1 MTKQVMVQP
10 NTIVRIIFCFGVSWW
25 RVMSDRQQTADR
37 VCRRITGHFH
47 SRRGDALKGGGDV
60 GSRVR
65 IAAAACLVASGLL
78 AGGASISMAFADSPP
93 IGDDS
98 GGKHTS
104 GENPKPNPDEMKTTP
119 GGDRKDENPKGD
131 ESGKDPGD
139 VKPGDEKQGA
149 DDGKNG
155 DNNNNGDNGVGNPGN
170 GNCGNSGGNGN
181 ASGCGGGSGP
191 DDPPPTKPT
200 TPPTTKPEEP
210 PPPPDDPGECDDR
223 NKDQCSPGWPWWPW
237 PWNVGQPPGPGGSG
251 GGGGHP
257 EVPSGRPGVLPRM
270 QLPPEL
276 MPPTTGP
283 AGPTVVDAEPG
294 VGIAAAQLPIAPI
307 TLPVIVAPAIGV
319 GGGGGPAGA
328 PALPVTPRGVTA
340 EPLAG
345 REPLPA
351 NVGSNVAVPA
361 ASYRIGYTEYLRNA
375 GLSQVA
381 ALAVPGVAGMLVLT
395 CAGGLLGYRQAKA
408 GHAVHTSG
416 TARFVN

>member
-1 MTKQVMVQP
+1 
-10 NTIVRIIFCFGVSWW
+10 
-25 RVMSDRQQTADR
+25 
-37 VCRRITGHFH
+37 
-47 SRRGDALKGGGDV
+47 
-60 GSRVR
+60 
-65 IAAAACLVASGLL
+65 
-78 AGGASISMAFADSPP
+78 MAFADSPR

-104 GENPKPNPDEMKTTP
+104 GEKPKPKPDEKRATP
-119 GGDRKDENPKGD
+119 GVGQQPGRTASEHPGGPMPGYEKQGADEK
-131 ESGKDPGD
+131 
-139 VKPGDEKQGA
+139 KQGA

-155 DNNNNGDNGVGNPGN
+155 DNNNGDNGVGNPAN

-181 ASGCGGGSGP
+181 GSGCGGGGDNSDP

-200 TPPTTKPEEP
+200 KGEPP
-210 PPPPDDPGECDDR
+210 PPPPDDPGECGDK
-223 NKDQCSPGWPWWPW
+223 NKDHCSPGWPWPW
-237 PWNVGQPPGPGGSG
+237 PSNPGEPPGPGSG

-257 EVPSGRPGVLPRM
+257 EAPPASGGGGGGGHAEVPSGRPGVLPQM

-283 AGPTVVDAEPG
+283 GGPTVVDFEPG

-307 TLPVIVAPAIGV
+307 TLPVIVAPAISA
-319 GGGGGPAGA
+319 GGGGGSPGA

-361 ASYRIGYTEYLRNA
+361 TSYRIGYTEYLRNA

-381 ALAVPGVAGMLVLT
+381 ALAVPGVTGMLVLT

>member
-1 MTKQVMVQP
+1 
-10 NTIVRIIFCFGVSWW
+10 
-25 RVMSDRQQTADR
+25 
-37 VCRRITGHFH
+37 
-47 SRRGDALKGGGDV
+47 
-60 GSRVR
+60 
-65 IAAAACLVASGLL
+65 
-78 AGGASISMAFADSPP
+78 MAFADSPR
-93 IGDDS
+93 IGDDA

-104 GENPKPNPDEMKTTP
+104 GEKPKPKPVEKKATP
-119 GGDRKDENPKGD
+119 GVGQQPGRTASEHHGDPM
-131 ESGKDPGD
+131 PGYE
-139 VKPGDEKQGA
+139 KHGADEKQGA

-155 DNNNNGDNGVGNPGN
+155 DNNNGDNGVGNPAN

-181 ASGCGGGSGP
+181 ASGCGGGGDNSDP
-191 DDPPPTKPT
+191 DDPPTKPT
-200 TPPTTKPEEP
+200 KGEP
-210 PPPPDDPGECDDR
+210 PPPPDDPGECGDK
-223 NKDQCSPGWPWWPW
+223 NKDHCSPGWPWPW
-237 PWNVGQPPGPGGSG
+237 PSNPGEPPGPGSGGGGGHPEAPPGGG

-257 EVPSGRPGVLPRM
+257 EVPSGRPGVLPQM

-283 AGPTVVDAEPG
+283 AGPTVVDVEPG

-307 TLPVIVAPAIGV
+307 TLPVIVAPAISA
-319 GGGGGPAGA
+319 GGGGGSPGA
-328 PALPVTPRGVTA
+328 PVLPVTPRGVTA

-381 ALAVPGVAGMLVLT
+381 ALAVPGVTGMLVLT

>member
-1 MTKQVMVQP
+1 MCPGGEYCQIDSKPLTAV
-10 NTIVRIIFCFGVSWW
+10 VRKL
-25 RVMSDRQQTADR
+25 SDLLN
-37 VCRRITGHFH
+37 

-60 GSRVR
+60 GFRVR

-78 AGGASISMAFADSPP
+78 AGGASASIAFADSPL

-104 GENPKPNPDEMKTTP
+104 GEKPKPKPDEKKTTP
-119 GGDRKDENPKGD
+119 GVGQQPGGTASEQPGNP
-131 ESGKDPGD
+131 ESGKDDQSGNDPGD
-139 VKPGDEKQGA
+139 PKPGDEKQGA
-149 DDGKNG
+149 DDPKNG
-155 DNNNNGDNGVGNPGN
+155 DNNNGDNGVGNPAN

-181 ASGCGGGSGP
+181 ASGCGGGGGSSDP
-191 DDPPPTKPT
+191 DDPPTKPT
-200 TPPTTKPEEP
+200 TPPTKEDPP
-210 PPPPDDPGECDDR
+210 PPPPDDPGECDDK
-223 NKDQCSPGWPWWPW
+223 NKDHCSPGWPWWPW
-237 PWNVGQPPGPGGSG
+237 PWPWNPGEPPGPGSGG

-257 EVPSGRPGVLPRM
+257 EAPSGRPGVLPQM

-283 AGPTVVDAEPG
+283 AGPTVVDVEPG

-319 GGGGGPAGA
+319 GGGGGSPGA

-381 ALAVPGVAGMLVLT
+381 ALAVPGVTGMLVLT
-395 CAGGLLGYRQAKA
+395 CAGGLFGYRQAKA